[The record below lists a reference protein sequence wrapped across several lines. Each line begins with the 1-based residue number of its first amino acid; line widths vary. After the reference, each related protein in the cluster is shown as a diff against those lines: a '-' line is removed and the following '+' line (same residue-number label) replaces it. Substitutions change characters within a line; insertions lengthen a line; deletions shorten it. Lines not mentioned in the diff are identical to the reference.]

1 MVYPAA
7 ISGQVAVLNWLK
19 DRIKVDVP
27 VTDYIRNNIIE
38 SAIMYVCGHLTVVD
52 WLLQNFRHVEIKAS
66 PVKAAGY
73 HSSCGSLCAIDVKT
87 RSADNDER
95 RVTSLQ
101 TCIHKAKNEFRSIYF
116 VQICQRNDEWLLASA
131 V

>member
-1 MVYPAA
+1 MVYRAA

-19 DRIKVDVP
+19 DRIKVDEP
-27 VTDYIRNNIIE
+27 VTDYISNNIIE

-52 WLLQNFRHVEIKAS
+52 WLLQNFCHVEIKAT

-73 HSSCGSLCAIDVKT
+73 RSSCGWLFVIDIKT
-87 RSADNDER
+87 RSADNDEWW
-95 RVTSLQ
+95 VTSLQ
-101 TCIHKAKNEFRSIYF
+101 TCIHKAKNEFGSIYF
-116 VQICQRNDEWLLASA
+116 VRICQTNDEWLLASA